1 VIDEAQSREACHV
14 DVIDSCT
21 SLILY
26 EREGG
31 PVGQSVIVIALAL
44 GHKLGFLP
52 PQFKIQELQKT
63 PKLPDMNIRTK
74 VIIS

>member
-1 VIDEAQSREACHV
+1 MIDEAQSREACHV

-31 PVGQSVIVIALAL
+31 PVGQSVIVIALVL

-52 PQFKIQELQKT
+52 PQFKIQ
-63 PKLPDMNIRTK
+63 
-74 VIIS
+74 